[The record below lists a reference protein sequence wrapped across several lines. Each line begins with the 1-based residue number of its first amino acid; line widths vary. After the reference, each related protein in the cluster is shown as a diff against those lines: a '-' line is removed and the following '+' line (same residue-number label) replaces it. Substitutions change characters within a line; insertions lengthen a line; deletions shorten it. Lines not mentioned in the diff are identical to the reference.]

1 MKSLKLLYN
10 FLIEGDKMTNK
21 PVAISVLSGGLDS
34 TVSAAYYNNK
44 YDIHAI
50 TFNYGQRSAQMEIES
65 SKAICK
71 KLGIEHTVIELPWLK
86 KLGKSALT
94 SDAEI
99 PELKSDQLDNKEICD
114 ETARKVWVPGRNVV
128 FTAIA
133 TSFAEAEDAEIIIVG
148 WDLEEAVTFPDN
160 SKEFLDAFNKVLEIG
175 TLDGVEIKAPVI
187 NKNKD
192 EIVKLGTKINAPMD
206 LSYSCYMGEKEHC
219 GVCESCMRRKRAFKE
234 ANVEDETKYG
244 ILDL

>member
-1 MKSLKLLYN
+1 
-10 FLIEGDKMTNK
+10 MTNK
-21 PVAISVLSGGLDS
+21 PKAISVLSGGLDS
-34 TVSAAYYNNK
+34 TVSTAYFSDK
-44 YDIHAI
+44 YEIHAI
-50 TFNYGQRSAQMEIES
+50 TFNYGQRSARMEIES
-65 SKAICK
+65 SKAICE

-94 SDAEI
+94 SDVEI
-99 PELKSDQLDNKEICD
+99 PELRVNELDNKEICD

-175 TLDGVEIKAPVI
+175 TLDGCS
-187 NKNKD
+187 N
-192 EIVKLGTKINAPMD
+192 
-206 LSYSCYMGEKEHC
+206 
-219 GVCESCMRRKRAFKE
+219 
-234 ANVEDETKYG
+234 
-244 ILDL
+244 